1 MVTNILDLSKSELA
15 EYLASVGEPKYRA
28 DQIFQKTVV
37 TNIPGHLREK
47 LNKDFHCNLP
57 IIEKELVSKDGT
69 RKYLL
74 RLQDDSLI
82 ECVLLTQD
90 YGNTVCIS
98 SQVGCKMGCAFC
110 ASGKDSRCES
120 SIRDVNPVKVAT
132 TSFVRNLTAGEMLA
146 QVLLAQSSS
155 YGVSLRKRSSA
166 ICPQTLRVVVMG
178 SGEPFDNFENTIKF
192 LQLVTS
198 PDGINIGAR
207 NISVSTSGLPD
218 KIRAFADLNMQVNL
232 CISLHA
238 PNDEIRKTIM
248 PIAKRYS
255 IKELIESAKYFFDK
269 TKRRVIFEYALIDN
283 VNCAPEHAAELS
295 KLLKGAGFASHVNLI
310 NLNAGAGNLRAP
322 SRETAKIFMDTLI
335 KSGVSCTM
343 RKSKGSDIS
352 GACGQLRAKFVED
365 KK

>member
-1 MVTNILDLSKSELA
+1 MVTNIYNLTKQELT
-15 EYLASVGEPKYRA
+15 EYLISKGEPKYRA
-28 DQIFQKTVV
+28 DQLFQAVNP
-37 TNIPGHLREK
+37 TNVPKHLRD
-47 LNKDFHCNLP
+47 LCCLP
-57 IIEKELVSKDGT
+57 AVEKELVSKDGT

-110 ASGKDSRCES
+110 ASGADG
-120 SIRDVNPVKVAT
+120 
-132 TSFVRNLTAGEMLA
+132 FVRNLTAGEMLS
-146 QVLLAQSSS
+146 QVLVTNKVAKISNI
-155 YGVSLRKRSSA
+155 V
-166 ICPQTLRVVVMG
+166 IMG

-192 LQLVTS
+192 LQLVTC

-207 NISVSTSGLPD
+207 NISVSTAGLPD

-238 PNDEIRKTIM
+238 PNDDIRKTIM
-248 PIAKRYS
+248 PIAKKYS
-255 IKELIESAKYFFDK
+255 VGELIESAKYFFEK

-283 VNCAPEHAAELS
+283 VNCEPQHAMELG
-295 KLLKGAGFASHVNLI
+295 KLLRGFPNHVNLI
-310 NLNAGAGNLRAP
+310 NLNEGAGNLRAP
-322 SRETAKIFMDTLI
+322 SRETAKKFMDTLI

-343 RKSKGSDIS
+343 RKSKGSDIA
-352 GACGQLRAKFVED
+352 GACGQLKTKFVGCGNKGENE
-365 KK
+365 